1 MPARLGV
8 IGFLMVC
15 AAGLAALPATPRAEP
30 TRLARVQAAGEL
42 RVCIWPQYFAISFRN
57 PRTGRLE
64 GIDITLAEA
73 AAEVLGVRV
82 RWVETS
88 FAGFMDKLAQDR
100 CDVAAFGIGITEA
113 RAARVDFTAPHLAS
127 AVYAVTTRTNARIR
141 SWADIDRPGHVVAVA
156 AGTVMEPLMR
166 ESLRAA
172 ELLVVRPPHTREAE
186 VESGRADVFMS
197 DFPYTRRMVTMHAWA
212 RVIEPPA
219 GFGATRYAWAVPKG
233 EAEWRDRLDAILAG
247 LRADGRLEEAAR
259 AHGLEPILIR

>member
-1 MPARLGV
+1 MLTRLAAF
-8 IGFLMVC
+8 GFLMVF
-15 AAGLAALPATPRAEP
+15 AALPAPAGAD
-30 TRLARVQAAGEL
+30 TRLARVQQAGEL

-73 AAEVLGVRV
+73 AAQALGVRV

-88 FAGFMDKLAQDR
+88 FAAFMDRLEQDS

-113 RAARVDFTAPHLAS
+113 RAARIDFTAPHLAS
-127 AVYAVTTRTNARIR
+127 AVYAVTTQTNARIR
-141 SWADIDRPGHVVAVA
+141 AWADIDRPGHVVAVA

-212 RVIEPPA
+212 RVIDPPD
-219 GFGATRYAWAVPKG
+219 GFGTTRYAWAVARGQP
-233 EAEWRDRLDAILAG
+233 EWRARLDAILAA
-247 LRADGRLEEAAR
+247 LRQNGRLAEAAR
-259 AHGLEPILIR
+259 AHGLEPILLR